1 MHPSIEAQ
9 FPLIEKEING
19 IPSKVFAKTPACL
32 SELFRLFDEFAD
44 REFILQD
51 TRRVSYAEL
60 QQDAAR
66 LSAHLS
72 GAMHIKPGSR
82 VGIALPNSIEWCVA
96 FVAIAAL
103 GAVPVLINPRG
114 SAAELHHCLTS
125 THCAAWLGDDRAV
138 TTYNSSHRT
147 TEDSPL
153 RAPYNSLHRAAEGS
167 PLRAPH
173 NSFLQEAAEGSP
185 LMALPHTPRQPEDE
199 AILMFTSGTTG
210 RAKAASL
217 THIGVLTA
225 LKTIQYSGALITA
238 QLADQYGMDYDTLLS
253 MRPPP
258 VTMLV
263 FPLFHVSGC
272 HAVFLTSLVQ
282 GAKIVVLPKWEP
294 DAALALIAAEKVTAF
309 PGVPTM
315 YWDLLKSAEH
325 THADLTSLSSISIGG
340 QATPPALLARVHA
353 AFPQSVLGTG
363 YGMTETNGAIT
374 LMVGDE
380 FTQDPKAAGRLVATI
395 EAEIRDEG
403 GARLG
408 VDGIGEIFVRG
419 ATLMAGYANVEPP
432 FFDKDGWFAT
442 GDLGR
447 LDSAGRLYILD
458 RRTDMVL
465 SGGENIYSVEV
476 EQAINLHPAVRES
489 AAFGEAD
496 DRLGERLVALAVLEA
511 GQTASSDEL
520 LAALPAHLAR
530 YKIPKKLLVTRTP
543 LPRNPSGKIIK
554 RQLQQGEG

>member
-9 FPLIEKEING
+9 FHLIEKEING
-19 IPSKVFAKTPACL
+19 VPSRVFADTPACL

-44 REFILQD
+44 REFILQEA
-51 TRRVSYAEL
+51 RRGTYAEL
-60 QQDAAR
+60 QQEAAR
-66 LSAHLS
+66 LAAHL
-72 GAMHIKPGSR
+72 GTINITPGSR

-96 FVAIAAL
+96 FVAIVAL

-114 SAAELHHCLTS
+114 SAGELHHCLTS
-125 THCAAWLGDDRAV
+125 TQCAAWLGDDRAV
-138 TTYNSSHRT
+138 ARLADASFDLGGIPLIAQDRLAGFLYQ
-147 TEDSPL
+147 PL
-153 RAPYNSLHRAAEGS
+153 RALTHK
-167 PLRAPH
+167 PLRALP
-173 NSFLQEAAEGSP
+173 
-185 LMALPHTPRQPEDE
+185 LPHTQRHPEAE

-210 RAKAASL
+210 RAKAAIL

-225 LKTIQYSGALITA
+225 LKTIQYSGALVAA
-238 QLADQYGMDYDTLLS
+238 QLADQYGLDYDTLLS

-272 HAVFLTSLVQ
+272 HAVFLSSLVQ
-282 GAKIVVLPKWEP
+282 GAKIVVLPKWDP
-294 DAALALIAAEKVTAF
+294 DDALALIAAEKVTAF

-315 YWDLLKSAEH
+315 YWDLLRAAEQ
-325 THADLTSLSSISIGG
+325 THADLASLTSISIGG
-340 QATPPALLARVHA
+340 QATPPALLARVRD

-380 FTQDPKAAGRLVATI
+380 FTQDPRAAGRLVATI
-395 EAEIRDEG
+395 EAELRDEAG
-403 GARLG
+403 TRLG
-408 VDGIGEIFVRG
+408 VDGIGEVFVRG
-419 ATLMAGYANVEPP
+419 APLMAGYANVEPP
-432 FFDKDGWFAT
+432 FFDKNGWFAT

-447 LDSAGRLYILD
+447 LDSEGRLYILD

-465 SGGENIYSVEV
+465 SGGENIYCVEV

-489 AAFGEAD
+489 AAYGEAD
-496 DRLGERLVALAVLEA
+496 ERLGERLVALAALEE
-511 GQTASSDEL
+511 GQTASSDEI
-520 LAALPAHLAR
+520 LASLPAHLAR
-530 YKIPKKLLVTRTP
+530 YKIPRKLLVTRKP

-554 RQLQQGEG
+554 RQLQRGEVK

>member
-66 LSAHLS
+66 LAAHLS

-138 TTYNSSHRT
+138 SRLADSSF
-147 TEDSPL
+147 DSDEVPL
-153 RAPYNSLHRAAEGS
+153 IEQAELSLHHVGSLHRT
-167 PLRAPH
+167 
-173 NSFLQEAAEGSP
+173 AEGSP

-380 FTQDPKAAGRLVATI
+380 FTQDPTAAGRLVATI